1 MSKDTGLRAI
11 TDHVQD
17 LWQLANFSFH
27 TPRSLTKFRQIKS
40 VARDSGAQCFIES
53 GTYKGHTTKRCAP
66 EFQRIVTIE
75 IDEKLA
81 QNAKQFLCN
90 NLNIE
95 VLQGDVI
102 DCLPNILDRDDIQ
115 NVLVYLDGH
124 FSGGITGKG
133 EIDEP
138 ACDAINILTKYADKL
153 SAFIVD
159 DFREFGKP
167 GFPKKSH
174 LIDACE
180 DFFGDHTK
188 LTVHLD
194 QVIVLR
200 MNV

>member
-1 MSKDTGLRAI
+1 MRKLVVVLDTGKTFL
-11 TDHVQD
+11 
-17 LWQLANFSFH
+17 FS
-27 TPRSLTKFRQIKS
+27 R
-40 VARDSGAQCFIES
+40 G
-53 GTYKGHTTKRCAP
+53 Y
-66 EFQRIVTIE
+66 
-75 IDEKLA
+75 
-81 QNAKQFLCN
+81 QNAVFQKDKWK
-90 NLNIE
+90 
-95 VLQGDVI
+95 V
-102 DCLPNILDRDDIQ
+102 
-115 NVLVYLDGH
+115 
-124 FSGGITGKG
+124 TGKG

-200 MNV
+200 MNA